1 MLVSTKMIT
10 GFNTDVPHEGLVY
23 HVQTEDRR
31 TDDPAFESLVYVG
44 GSIVAKKLTP
54 YSDKLNEG
62 ATEETIASLRK
73 RQQQVIIAAIKAG
86 RIEELIQHTLTRRP
100 EAHRKQASAE
110 LPSIPVDASMESPQL
125 ESPSFTAKPVA
136 PEKVAPS
143 APVQSSDRAFERSSE
158 RASGTP
164 DYSKFKNA
172 IPTAPTSGESG
183 VLNLDQVISD
193 YKQRG
198 EAKLEVRVLAPEA
211 FIAGK
216 SIALR
221 VQVTHNTK
229 PEFDAIVTVKIIG
242 TAFKPQ
248 VVIGRVGRDGVASF
262 SLVVPAFSSGTAAIV
277 IEARSGSGRGEL
289 KNLIRRA

>member
-1 MLVSTKMIT
+1 MLVSTKVIT

-31 TDDPAFESLVYVG
+31 TDDPAFESVVYVG

-62 ATEETIASLRK
+62 ATEETIASLLK
-73 RQQQVIIAAIKAG
+73 RQHQVIIAAIKAG
-86 RIEELIQHTLTRRP
+86 RIEELIQHTLKRRR
-100 EAHRKQASAE
+100 EASRKLASAE
-110 LPSIPVDASMESPQL
+110 LPSIPVEASMAPPKQET
-125 ESPSFTAKPVA
+125 PSFTATPVSPEAVA
-136 PEKVAPS
+136 PPP
-143 APVQSSDRAFERSSE
+143 APVQSSERSAGLS
-158 RASGTP
+158 SGAP

-172 IPTAPTSGESG
+172 VPTAPTSSESG

-216 SIALR
+216 GIALR

-277 IEARSGSGRGEL
+277 IEARSSRGRGEL
-289 KNLIRRA
+289 KNLIRRS